1 MTPVHIVGAGPGD
14 PSLISVRGLRHL
26 AQADVVVHDRLIDAR
41 LLAMAPHEAER
52 IDVGDAAP
60 TGTDQDAICLLIAE
74 KAREGQRVVRL
85 KWGDP
90 FVFDSGGREAL
101 FLHEQGIPF
110 EVVPGVPGLVGIP
123 TYAGIPVS
131 YPGSGDT
138 LTFIRGYEDGTEGTP
153 QLDWTQLAR
162 VDGSVVCYA
171 GPRQILRVLTS
182 LLDHGRPADDYAAVI
197 INGTS
202 PLQETRQ
209 GTLEELRDEL
219 QQEPLTQAAV
229 LVVGPTVG
237 LRDHLRWY
245 DERPLFGQRI
255 VVTRSREQAVDFVDR
270 LVELGARPILAPS
283 IRITPL
289 ADFEELDEVIGRIAD
304 FDWLVFTSA
313 NGVDH
318 FMARALQQLRDV
330 RDLKGPRI
338 CAIGP
343 TTAERLA
350 RFHLRVDTMP
360 TENRSEAIVEA
371 LRREGQVDGARVL
384 LPRADIARETLP
396 DDLLQAGM
404 IVEDV
409 AAYRT
414 VRESFG
420 REGEPDI
427 YKMLLEG
434 EVDIVTFTSASSVRH
449 FVRNLGEDQ
458 AADLLS
464 RVDVASIGPVTAE
477 AAQQLG
483 IATTIMPTVEYS
495 IPALVEAIVAH
506 VAGRPRAETA

>member
-14 PSLISVRGLRHL
+14 PSLISVRGLRYL
-26 AQADVVVHDRLIDAR
+26 AKADVVVHDRLIDAR
-41 LLAMAPHEAER
+41 LLAMAPAEAER

-60 TGTDQDAICLLIAE
+60 SGTDQDAICLLLAE
-74 KAREGQRVVRL
+74 KARDGHRVVRL

-131 YPGSGDT
+131 YPGSGDV
-138 LTFIRGYEDGTEGTP
+138 LTFIRGYEGGTEGTP
-153 QLDWTQLAR
+153 DLDWTQLAQ

-171 GPRQILRVLTS
+171 GPRQILRVVTS
-182 LLDHGRPADDYAAVI
+182 LIEHGRPPDDFAALVL
-197 INGTS
+197 NGTT
-202 PLQETRQ
+202 PMQETRQ
-209 GTLEELRDEL
+209 GTLEGLRAQLEAD
-219 QQEPLTQAAV
+219 PLTQPAV

-237 LRDHLRWY
+237 FRDHLRWY

-255 VVTRSREQAVDFVDR
+255 VVTRSREQAGDFVER
-270 LVELGARPILAPS
+270 LVDLGARPILAPS
-283 IRITPL
+283 IRIVPL
-289 ADFEELDEVIGRIAD
+289 TEFEELDEVIGRVHE

-318 FMARALQQLRDV
+318 FMARALLLLRDV
-330 RDLKGPRI
+330 RDLKGPRL

-350 RFHLRVDTMP
+350 AYHLRVDTMP

-371 LRREGQVDGARVL
+371 LRREGPVDGARVL
-384 LPRADIARETLP
+384 LPRADIGREALP
-396 DDLLQAGM
+396 DELRQAGAT
-404 IVEDV
+404 VEDI
-409 AAYRT
+409 ATYRT
-414 VRESFG
+414 IRESSP
-420 REGEPDI
+420 REGQPDI

-434 EVDIVTFTSASSVRH
+434 DIDIVTFTSASSVRH
-449 FVRNLGEDQ
+449 FVTNLGEDQ

-483 IATTIMPTVEYS
+483 IATTIMPTETYS
-495 IPALVEAIVAH
+495 IPALVDAIVAH
-506 VAGRPRAETA
+506 VAQRPAETA

>member
-26 AQADVVVHDRLIDAR
+26 AQADVVVHDRLIDPR
-41 LLAMAPHEAER
+41 LLAMAPLEAER

-60 TGTDQDAICLLIAE
+60 SGTDQDAICLLLAE
-74 KAREGQRVVRL
+74 KAREDRRVVRL

-131 YPGSGDT
+131 YPGSGDV
-138 LTFIRGYEDGTEGTP
+138 LTFIRGYEDGIEETP
-153 QLDWTQLAR
+153 QLDWSRLAR
-162 VDGSVVCYA
+162 VEGSVVCYA
-171 GPRQILRVLTS
+171 GPRQILRIMTS
-182 LLDHGRPADDYAAVI
+182 LLEHGRPADDSAALVLR
-197 INGTS
+197 GTT
-202 PLQETRQ
+202 PMQETRQ
-209 GTLEELRDEL
+209 DTLEGLHAQLTR
-219 QQEPLTQAAV
+219 EPLTEAAV

-237 LRDHLRWY
+237 LREHLRWF

-270 LVELGARPILAPS
+270 LVELGARPIQAPS
-283 IRITPL
+283 IRVVPL
-289 ADFEELDEVIGRIAD
+289 ADFTELDEVISRVHT

-318 FMARALQQLRDV
+318 FMARALTEMRDI
-330 RDLKGPRI
+330 RDLKGPRL

-360 TENRSEAIVEA
+360 TENRSEAVVEA
-371 LRREGQVDGARVL
+371 LRREGLVEGARVL
-384 LPRADIARETLP
+384 LPRADIARESLP
-396 DDLLQAGM
+396 DDLLQAGA

-414 VRESFG
+414 IRESLTRDG
-420 REGEPDI
+420 DPDI

-434 EVDIVTFTSASSVRH
+434 DVDIVTFTSASSVRH
-449 FVRNLGEDQ
+449 FVNNLGEEQ

-483 IATTIMPTVEYS
+483 ITTTIMPTTTYS
-495 IPALVEAIVAH
+495 IPSLLEAIVAH
-506 VAGRPRAETA
+506 VAHRRTERP